1 MWETCGHIQG
11 MHSANVW
18 MLWMK
23 LWKWKM
29 PLPSNFAC
37 SFGDDSFFPRG
48 REKGIGVQFVRWKA
62 DEDAFKVTPVL
73 FLTLD
78 WKVWALLCSFKIN
91 LFFGNFTGKPWLICA
106 VVDCVE
112 CNWQGQTGSEGE
124 SEICVFAVWAHDG
137 TFKCLNPRA
146 WCRCWCD
153 R

>member
-1 MWETCGHIQG
+1 MQG
-11 MHSANVW
+11 MHGANVW

-37 SFGDDSFFPRG
+37 SFGDDRFFPRG

-91 LFFGNFTGKPWLICA
+91 LFW
-106 VVDCVE
+106 
-112 CNWQGQTGSEGE
+112 
-124 SEICVFAVWAHDG
+124 
-137 TFKCLNPRA
+137 
-146 WCRCWCD
+146 
-153 R
+153 